1 MKLLKATSRFF
12 LLVLPVLL
20 IGVTA
25 NLSINSAVTAVPAT
39 DIAKVD
45 PGKTGIPKIK
55 IEVLVANIL
64 NIFYFAIGVVSV
76 IVIIIAGFTMVTSG
90 HNPTSVAK
98 ARNAILFASIGIII
112 VIGAFAMTQFIVGR
126 F

>member
-1 MKLLKATSRFF
+1 MKLLNATSRFF
-12 LLVLPVLL
+12 LLILPVLL

-25 NLSINSAVTAVPAT
+25 NLGINSEVAAAPAT
-39 DIAKVD
+39 NITRVD
-45 PGKTGIPKIK
+45 LGKAGIPKIA
-55 IEVLVANIL
+55 IEDLIANIL